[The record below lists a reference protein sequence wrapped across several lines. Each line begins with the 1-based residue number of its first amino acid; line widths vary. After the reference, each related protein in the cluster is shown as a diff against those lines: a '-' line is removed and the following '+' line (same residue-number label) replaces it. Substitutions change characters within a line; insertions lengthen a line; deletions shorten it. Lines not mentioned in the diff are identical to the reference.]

1 MGKTLVIAE
10 KPSVAQDMVRTTWEI
25 RKARNDYFENEHYV
39 ISSAIGH
46 LVELC
51 MPGELDKKRGKWS
64 FQNLPIIPEQ
74 FELKPIQRRKAGSS
88 CSSG

>member
-10 KPSVAQDMVRTTWEI
+10 KPSVAQDLVRTIGKFE
-25 RKARNDYFENEHYV
+25 KRNDYFENEHYV

-74 FELKPIQRRKAGSS
+74 FEL
-88 CSSG
+88 